1 MKKNLTRQW
10 VAALMVVAGLLTALP
25 IEAQKETKDISD
37 WSENTSFGKN
47 GANLTADGYSLWHPA
62 CLRPQRTSVAQLKP
76 YRAVAPKGNRHYER
90 QKVFQYSGVEIHS
103 RQASLQNLNNTL

>member
-10 VAALMVVAGLLTALP
+10 LAALMVAAGLLTALP

-47 GANLTADGYSLWHPA
+47 GANATADGYSPPTSCKA
-62 CLRPQRTSVAQLKP
+62 TASGTRCRRTSRVP
-76 YRAVAPKGNRHYER
+76 
-90 QKVFQYSGVEIHS
+90 
-103 RQASLQNLNNTL
+103 TLVPSVPISNA